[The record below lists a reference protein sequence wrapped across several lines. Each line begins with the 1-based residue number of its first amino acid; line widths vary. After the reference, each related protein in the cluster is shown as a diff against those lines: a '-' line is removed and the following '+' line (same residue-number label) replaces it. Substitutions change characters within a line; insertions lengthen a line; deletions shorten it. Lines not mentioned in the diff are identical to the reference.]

1 MSQPCNLIVALPF
14 LGPRFW
20 STLPRIIIHHLT
32 PLLFLINPILCYLYN
47 GMKTA
52 GGCAFMPPV
61 TEQSITLS
69 FFLLSYPYFSTS
81 FFHMFNMFFAI
92 KSFNWCIFQCLGLQ
106 WLKRDIS
113 QKSQFSWNLYK
124 SYSKS
129 SVFYKTDNFDNTDT
143 TKYVLESQVIDLVPC
158 KKSKR
163 YLLYFLHS
171 ELLNSG
177 YNIIYRRLTCGFG
190 SSSPRLTCFS

>member
-1 MSQPCNLIVALPF
+1 MSQPCTLIVALPS

-32 PLLFLINPILCYLYN
+32 PLLFLINPILCNLYN

-92 KSFNWCIFQCLGLQ
+92 KSFNWCNFQCLGLQ
-106 WLKRDIS
+106 WLKRDIPKKVNYFEICTNS
-113 QKSQFSWNLYK
+113 TPNPPFSIKLTILIILIQQNMFWKVKS
-124 SYSKS
+124 
-129 SVFYKTDNFDNTDT
+129 
-143 TKYVLESQVIDLVPC
+143 
-158 KKSKR
+158 
-163 YLLYFLHS
+163 
-171 ELLNSG
+171 
-177 YNIIYRRLTCGFG
+177 
-190 SSSPRLTCFS
+190 